1 MTRANAVPPASPA
14 VLTLKRM
21 IHVGCKALGL
31 DQDTRRDLQLV
42 ATGKTSMSDMTEAEL
57 RQVVEALKQRG
68 FKPYG
73 NTWYTAGKSGGKA
86 RGHAPAPRA
95 DLRYVHVLWRQ
106 LGEAGALKRPG
117 RDGLNAFIRKRFEGK
132 WQSVPIDVDALRDA
146 SQINDVT
153 RALKDMCRRAGVV
166 IR

>member
-1 MTRANAVPPASPA
+1 MTA

-21 IHVGCKALGL
+21 IHAGCRELGL
-31 DQDTRRDLQLV
+31 DSDTRHDLQLV
-42 ATGKTSMSDMTEAEL
+42 ATGKASMADMTEAEL
-57 RQVVEALKQRG
+57 HKVVAALKQRG

-73 NTWYTAGKSGGKA
+73 NTYYTSRKTGGKA
-86 RGHAPAPRA
+86 RGHAQAPRA

-117 RDGLNAFIRKRFEGK
+117 RDGLNSFIRLRFEGK
-132 WQSVPIDVDALRDA
+132 WQSVPIDVDALREA